1 MEEKLAAFSYE
12 VFDVIKNKKIIIKIN
27 SPRILSDNRYE
38 EIVKDVV
45 SYLEFLDPIKIYG
58 ILTGHIDS
66 FNTIQDAINILI
78 EDFHTKEMKVT
89 CKLPKRL
96 NLHYDYFELEEKHS
110 PQKRVIIPVIGISV
124 FLIYLVIKTIFN
136 L

>member
-1 MEEKLAAFSYE
+1 MK
-12 VFDVIKNKKIIIKIN
+12 DKIKKIIIAILIFSLYFLFPYLIELIIDILKIDIN
-27 SPRILSDNRYE
+27 SWQRVYRIIFIYSL
-38 EIVKDVV
+38 DVIPLIILV
-45 SYLEFLDPIKIYG
+45 IIYK
-58 ILTGHIDS
+58 
-66 FNTIQDAINILI
+66 NILI